1 MAGEVDN
8 SPSDDRP
15 LPRSR
20 DGGEEEESVRQQ
32 KRGRSSIDDHGE
44 EGSITTADEA
54 TVTKPAPARSKA
66 QTTILM
72 LALCMAVF
80 LAALDAVIITSAL
93 PTISSAVSASDSGFA
108 WIGAAYLLANA
119 ASVPF
124 WGKVSDIFGRKPILI
139 IANVVFMVGSLV
151 GALAGTLTVLVAG
164 RAVQGLGGGGL
175 MALVNITIGD
185 LFSPRERGA
194 YFGMIGAVWGLAS
207 GIGPLIGGGL
217 TENISW
223 TWCFWVN
230 LPISGVSLLIL
241 VFFLKIHTPKTPLV
255 KGLMAIDWL
264 GSITFTGATLML
276 LLGLQF
282 GGLRNPWGSPTVIC
296 LIVFGCV
303 GFGVF
308 ALVEKF
314 LAKYPLMPR
323 SLFNE
328 VSVVFCYVACF
339 CHGVG
344 FAAIAFFLPLYF
356 QTVLGAS
363 PIQSGVWL
371 LATALPLAFCTIA
384 VGVTIKKT
392 GRYNEIIRVAMA
404 LTTLSFGLFITFS
417 SRRDWPKL
425 VLFQIVAALGIA
437 PNLQALLIALQALV
451 RQQDLAVGTATFAF
465 VRHIALGIGVV
476 VGQVIFQGVMGRHA
490 ASLVGAG
497 IPEDVAAKIGS
508 GSTIA
513 AHGLFQTLSAA
524 QQDVVRTAVT
534 DSISKM
540 WIFFCVASG
549 VGFISTFFIRQIE
562 LRQTHTETKTGL
574 EVEEAKVI
582 EGAREKPRDEEEA

>member
-1 MAGEVDN
+1 MAGQVDN
-8 SPSDDRP
+8 LSNDRP
-15 LPRSR
+15 APGSQDGDGSR
-20 DGGEEEESVRQQ
+20 E
-32 KRGRSSIDDHGE
+32 KRGSTDQG

-54 TVTKPAPARSKA
+54 TAAKTTPTRSKA
-66 QTTILM
+66 QTSILM

-80 LAALDAVIITSAL
+80 LAALDAVIITTAL
-93 PTISSAVSASDSGFA
+93 PTISREIGASDSGFA

-124 WGKVSDIFGRKPILI
+124 WGKVSDIFGRKPILV

-151 GALAGTLTVLVAG
+151 GALAGTLTMLVAG
-164 RAVQGLGGGGL
+164 RAVQGLGAGGL
-175 MALVNITIGD
+175 QALVNITIGD

-207 GIGPLIGGGL
+207 GIGPLVGGGL

-223 TWCFWVN
+223 RWCFWIN

-241 VFFLKIHTPKTPLV
+241 IFFLKIHTPKTPLV

-264 GSITFTGATLML
+264 GSVTFTGATLML

-282 GGLRNPWGSPTVIC
+282 GGLRNPWGSPTVVC

-323 SLFNE
+323 SLFRE

-339 CHGVG
+339 CHGLG

-356 QTVLGAS
+356 QTVLGAG

-392 GRYNEIIRVAMA
+392 GRYNEIIRAAMA
-404 LTTLSFGLFITFS
+404 LTVLSFGLFITLPA
-417 SRRDWPKL
+417 RRDWPKL
-425 VLFQIVAALGIA
+425 ILFQILAALGIS

-476 VGQVIFQGVMGRHA
+476 VGQVIFQSVMGRHA
-490 ASLVGAG
+490 AALVEAG
-497 IPEDVAAKIGS
+497 IPEDVAAKLGA

-513 AHGLFQTLSAA
+513 AHGLIDGLSRV
-524 QQDVVRTAVT
+524 QQDLVRAAVT
-534 DSISKM
+534 DSISKL

-549 VGFISTFFIRQIE
+549 VGFLSTFFIRQIE

-574 EVEEAKVI
+574 EVEEAKVV
-582 EGAREKPRDEEEA
+582 EGGREKKRDEEEG

>member
-1 MAGEVDN
+1 
-8 SPSDDRP
+8 
-15 LPRSR
+15 
-20 DGGEEEESVRQQ
+20 
-32 KRGRSSIDDHGE
+32 
-44 EGSITTADEA
+44 
-54 TVTKPAPARSKA
+54 
-66 QTTILM
+66 
-72 LALCMAVF
+72 
-80 LAALDAVIITSAL
+80 
-93 PTISSAVSASDSGFA
+93 
-108 WIGAAYLLANA
+108 
-119 ASVPF
+119 
-124 WGKVSDIFGRKPILI
+124 
-139 IANVVFMVGSLV
+139 
-151 GALAGTLTVLVAG
+151 
-164 RAVQGLGGGGL
+164 

-223 TWCFWVN
+223 TWCFWIN

-241 VFFLKIHTPKTPLV
+241 VFFLKIHTPKTPLM
-255 KGLMAIDWL
+255 KGLMAIDC
-264 GSITFTGATLML
+264 
-276 LLGLQF
+276 
-282 GGLRNPWGSPTVIC
+282 PTVVC

-323 SLFNE
+323 SLFSE

-404 LTTLSFGLFITFS
+404 LTTLSFGLFITFPS
-417 SRRDWPKL
+417 WPKL

-497 IPEDVAAKIGS
+497 IPEDVAAKKRVDDCC
-508 GSTIA
+508 A
-513 AHGLFQTLSAA
+513 R
-524 QQDVVRTAVT
+524 VV
-534 DSISKM
+534 
-540 WIFFCVASG
+540 
-549 VGFISTFFIRQIE
+549 
-562 LRQTHTETKTGL
+562 
-574 EVEEAKVI
+574 
-582 EGAREKPRDEEEA
+582 